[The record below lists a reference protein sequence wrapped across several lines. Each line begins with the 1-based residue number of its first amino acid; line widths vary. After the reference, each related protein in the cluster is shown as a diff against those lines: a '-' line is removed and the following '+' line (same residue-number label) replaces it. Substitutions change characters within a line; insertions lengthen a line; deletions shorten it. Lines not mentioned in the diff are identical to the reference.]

1 MLIINKVTVLESFVK
16 LVLNLILLLK
26 AVFLEYVN
34 IEIQE
39 TEEEKEGM
47 E

>member
-39 TEEEKEGM
+39 TKEEEEGM